1 MISLISGFIGT
12 LIGASVSIFTT
23 YLNNKNSVNIQMGNE
38 SFKRAELFREFQR
51 DNLLQLQ
58 ERLSFS
64 MRLVGRAHFE
74 DLKSFKE
81 TNKWKANLLDPDLDK
96 DINQSFREISIKAE
110 RIDNDELRNEVKRL
124 KEQMNECLLANNLPS
139 RRGRITELTKD
150 FEVVMSKLG
159 EILRANYL

>member
-23 YLNNKNSVNIQMGNE
+23 YLNNRNSVNIQMGNE

-51 DNLLQLQ
+51 DNLLKLQ
-58 ERLSFS
+58 EIMSAS

-81 TNKWKANLLDPDLDK
+81 TNNWQSNLLDPDLDK
-96 DINQSFREISIKAE
+96 DINESFRELSINAE
-110 RIDNDELRNEVKRL
+110 RIDNNELRNEVKRL
-124 KEQMNECLLANNLPS
+124 KEQMDECLLANNLAS
-139 RRGRITELTKD
+139 RRGRIAKLTKK
-150 FEVVMSKLG
+150 FEVVMSQLG
-159 EILRANYL
+159 EVLRANYL

>member
-23 YLNNKNSVNIQMGNE
+23 YLNNRNSVNIQMGNE

-51 DNLLQLQ
+51 DNLLKLQ
-58 ERLSFS
+58 EKMSAS

-81 TNKWKANLLDPDLDK
+81 TNNWQSNLLDPDLDK
-96 DINQSFREISIKAE
+96 DINESFRELSINAE
-110 RIDNDELRNEVKRL
+110 RIDNNELRNEVKRL
-124 KEQMNECLLANNLPS
+124 KEQMDECLLANNLAS
-139 RRGRITELTKD
+139 RRGRIAKLTKK
-150 FEVVMSKLG
+150 FEVVMSQLG
-159 EILRANYL
+159 EVLRANYL